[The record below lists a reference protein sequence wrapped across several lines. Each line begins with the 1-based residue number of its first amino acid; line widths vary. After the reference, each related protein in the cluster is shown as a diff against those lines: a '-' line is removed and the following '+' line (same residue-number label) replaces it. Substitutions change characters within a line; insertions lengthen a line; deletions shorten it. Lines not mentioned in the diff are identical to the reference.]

1 VKLRI
6 GRTAIT
12 AAFLAASGASGLA
25 FAVSEIEPNTSI
37 GTAQRLEI
45 RPDGTAEMTGTI
57 GSATGLVVGDVD
69 FYVFQGRQGDVVTID
84 IDGGM
89 KPRFSGLRNVDT
101 IVALFGLG
109 GRKLAENNDAGLP
122 TDPGSTEAQLG
133 QFDARID
140 NFILPATGPYTIGVS
155 SNPRNFLD
163 NGILESNALGLNSN
177 GTYTL
182 VVSGVSP
189 SLLRIDVEIKP
200 GTGEEGAPVNPKS
213 RGNMPVALLSSL
225 EFDTPEVDRQS
236 LRFGARGD
244 EASLLRCNKD
254 DTDMN
259 ADGKP
264 DLVCHFDTRTAAFEA
279 GSIEGIVTGSLKDGR
294 RFEGRG
300 PLKIVPVK
308 RSY

>member
-1 VKLRI
+1 MNSKPGI

-25 FAVSEIEPNTSI
+25 FAVQEIEPNTSMA
-37 GTAQRLEI
+37 TAQRLEI
-45 RPDGTAEMTGTI
+45 GPDGTAQVTGAI

-69 FYVFQGRQGDVVTID
+69 FYVFQGREGDEVTID

-89 KPRFSGLRNVDT
+89 KPRFSGLRSVDT
-101 IVALFGLG
+101 IIAIFGLG
-109 GRKLAENNDAGLP
+109 GKLLKDNNDAGFPL
-122 TDPGSTEAQLG
+122 DPGSTEAQFG

-140 NFILPATGPYTIGVS
+140 KFKLPASGPYTIGVS

-163 NGILESNALGLNSN
+163 NGILASNTLGLNSN

-182 VVSGVSP
+182 VISGVTP

-200 GTGEEGAPVNPKS
+200 GTHGDAAPINPKS
-213 RGNMPVALLSSL
+213 KGNVPVALLSSL
-225 EFDTPEVDRQS
+225 EFNTPEVDQQS
-236 LRFGARGD
+236 LRFGAKGD
-244 EASLLRCNKD
+244 EPSLLRCNKD
-254 DTDMN
+254 DVDMN

-264 DLVCHFDTRTAAFEA
+264 DLVCHFDTQTAAF
-279 GSIEGIVTGSLKDGR
+279 GPGDIEGIVSGSLKDGR

-300 PLKIVPVK
+300 PFKIVPVK
-308 RSY
+308 R